1 MISPK
6 PPNPLEVKHKM
17 QNPTHY
23 IPAFKRRE
31 IYDYMSKVNVS
42 LGNDTN
48 SSGKI

>member
-17 QNPTHY
+17 PNPTHY

-31 IYDYMSKVNVS
+31 IYDYMSKVHVS
-42 LGNDTN
+42 LGNDSN
-48 SSGKI
+48 RSGSV